1 MKRWIFVGYLAVEI
15 AAFWAMVH
23 FLGWAWA
30 FVITI
35 AAAAVGFAVL
45 GRRARDIFAG
55 ARSPGADRSSPRQA
69 FTDSALFAGA
79 SVLTVL
85 PGVVSTVIGLIL
97 LSRPVRRRLE
107 PVVAAAA
114 TRKVS
119 ALADRITVVGMTP
132 NGYVD
137 GTVVAEG
144 RAEGSVIVETTIRNP
159 DGSIFSE
166 QAALPTVIDGE
177 TTAERSDRRR

>member
-45 GRRARDIFAG
+45 GRRARDIVTRVRSQG
-55 ARSPGADRSSPRQA
+55 PDRPSPGQA

-79 SVLTVL
+79 SVLTIL
-85 PGVVSTVIGLIL
+85 PGAVSTVVGLIL
-97 LSRPVRRRLE
+97 LSRPVRHRLE
-107 PVVAAAA
+107 PVVTAAA
-114 TRKVS
+114 TRKVAS
-119 ALADRITVVGMTP
+119 LADRITVIGMTP

-137 GTVVAEG
+137 GSVVDEGKAES
-144 RAEGSVIVETTIRNP
+144 SVIVETTIRNP
-159 DGSIFSE
+159 DGTIHVD
-166 QAALPTVIDGE
+166 QAALPPARED
-177 TTAERSDRRR
+177 